1 MPSATIKLF
10 LPHGEAR
17 RLRTAEISNWSGKA
31 LAAPRTEFEDLLAR
45 EELGQ
50 SGVYFLTGTDPD
62 TNRPRAYIGEA
73 EVLRDRLKMHRAKEF
88 WVSVMVFVSKD
99 ENLTKS
105 HIRHLEGRLLAEAR
119 EVGRVELDNNAAT
132 TSRLPEADR
141 HDMEVFLEK
150 IRLILP
156 VLGSDL
162 LTPLLSAP
170 RTDAQRILTTSIKG
184 LTASGRRTETGF
196 VVLKGSQAV
205 PEVRKTV
212 HSYAPALIAQRQV
225 LLDEGKLALDGDHL
239 TFTTD
244 TEFSSPST
252 AGRIVHG
259 GNVNGLVIWKD
270 PKGRTLKEI
279 EGA

>member
-50 SGVYFLTGTDPD
+50 SGVYFLIGTNPE

-73 EVLRDRLKMHRAKEF
+73 EVLRDRLRMHRAREF
-88 WVSVMVFVSKD
+88 WVSAMVFVSKD

-105 HIRHLEGRLLAEAR
+105 HIRHLEGRLLSEAR
-119 EVGRVELDNNAAT
+119 EVGRVELDNNTQT

-162 LTPLLSAP
+162 LTPLLSSTASGA
-170 RTDAQRILTTSIKG
+170 DAILTTTIKG
-184 LTASGRRTETGF
+184 LTASGLRTEEGF
-196 VVLKGSQAV
+196 VVLQGSQAV
-205 PEVRKTV
+205 ANVRQAART
-212 HSYAPALIAQRQV
+212 HAPALIVRRQG
-225 LLDEGKLALDGDHL
+225 LIDDGRLAVDDGHL
-239 TFTTD
+239 TFVAD
-244 TEFSSPST
+244 VEFPSPST
-252 AGRIVHG
+252 AGRIIHG

-270 PKGRTLKEI
+270 AQGRTLKEI
-279 EGA
+279 EGG